1 MPLSKHLPART
12 CIGCRAVCPAS
23 QLVRLVLTER
33 AIVVAPRSKVRRR
46 TVGPAPRAAP
56 TGRGAWLHPSADCA
70 RAAIKTR
77 AFARAFRKTVS
88 FPATDDLIAAVLSAA
103 QPRP

>member
-1 MPLSKHLPART
+1 MPRTSHVPART
-12 CIGCRAVCPAS
+12 CIGCRAVCPAPE
-23 QLVRLVLTER
+23 LVRLVLTER
-33 AIVVAPRSKVRRR
+33 GIAVPLAGSVA
-46 TVGPAPRAAP
+46 
-56 TGRGAWLHPSADCA
+56 GRGAWLHPSPECA

-77 AFARAFRKTVS
+77 AFARAFRKNLT

>member
-1 MPLSKHLPART
+1 MPVATHVPART
-12 CIGCRAVCPAS
+12 CIGCRAVCPAP
-23 QLVRLVLTER
+23 QLIRLVLTER
-33 AIVVAPRSKVRRR
+33 GIAVAARPGERIR
-46 TVGPAPRAAP
+46 TAGPALRAAP
-56 TGRGAWLHPSADCA
+56 AGRGAWLHPSAECA

>member
-1 MPLSKHLPART
+1 MPRSKHLPART

-23 QLVRLVLTER
+23 QLVRLTLTER
-33 AIVVAPRSKVRRR
+33 GIAVAS
-46 TVGPAPRAAP
+46 PAP
-56 TGRGAWLHPSADCA
+56 TGGRGAWLHPSADCA

>member
-1 MPLSKHLPART
+1 MHVPART
-12 CIGCRAVCPAS
+12 CIGCRATCPAS

-33 AIVVAPRSKVRRR
+33 AVAVAARSS
-46 TVGPAPRAAP
+46 
-56 TGRGAWLHPSADCA
+56 GRGAWLHPSADCA

-88 FPATDDLIAAVLSAA
+88 FPTTEDLIAAVLSAA

>member
-1 MPLSKHLPART
+1 MPHSTHAPART

-23 QLVRLVLTER
+23 ALVRLALTER
-33 AIVVAPRSKVRRR
+33 GIEVTSRSV
-46 TVGPAPRAAP
+46 
-56 TGRGAWLHPSADCA
+56 GRGAWLHPSADCA
-70 RAAIKTR
+70 RAAIKMR
-77 AFARAFRKTVS
+77 AFARAFRKSVS

>member
-1 MPLSKHLPART
+1 MPQPTHVPART
-12 CIGCRAVCPAS
+12 CIGCRAVCPAP

-33 AIVVAPRSKVRRR
+33 GIAVAPR
-46 TVGPAPRAAP
+46 A
-56 TGRGAWLHPSADCA
+56 TGRGAWLHPSAECA

-77 AFARAFRKTVS
+77 AFARAFRKNVS
-88 FPATDDLIAAVLSAA
+88 FPATEDLIAAVLSAA